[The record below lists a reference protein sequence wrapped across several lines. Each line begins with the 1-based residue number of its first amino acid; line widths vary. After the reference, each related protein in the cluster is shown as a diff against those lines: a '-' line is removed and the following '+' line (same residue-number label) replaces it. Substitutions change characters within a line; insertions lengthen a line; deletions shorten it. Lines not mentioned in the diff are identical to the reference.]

1 MVKLKSKKNS
11 LRSERTT
18 WAMVIVSVLI
28 IAMGFGIQRLVVNRV
43 NSLQTF
49 SLAGSPLGP
58 AGLSIPALN
67 RGGSTSSWYCVWPNP
82 TGQTSAGQIEFINFA
97 RQKSELKLFY
107 KGATKAISKVA
118 VSGNSIDKM
127 SISSF
132 SNANAGGV
140 GVVANGG
147 EVAVAVELSTP
158 QGTVAAPCQA
168 TPGFYWVLQDGATTQ
183 GTHFN
188 VAIFNPLQT
197 TAVLDIR
204 LLSPSGITDL
214 GTLQGVVV
222 RPGGT
227 FGVDLSRQFP
237 DHQNVVV
244 EVRARSGSIVV
255 SGLSETQS
263 STGVGASLLLG
274 VDRPSSQ
281 WYIPNLTN
289 SPGVSTKLV
298 IFNPSTS
305 IASANVA
312 VLGSLG
318 KVGLLS
324 GTGAGG
330 SHFSQ
335 TIQPQSFSVVD
346 LSSST
351 ALPQASAY
359 GVSVSDTGVGLVVSA
374 DVVAPVADQASSS
387 YSEPGYSVPA
397 KQWITLQGELP
408 SGSGLAIQDAA
419 GARNGGSY
427 SLTQI
432 SASNFPPT
440 AVLPLETKSNVGKA
454 GSSKQVVHGEISLL
468 KGQITLLPI
477 SAQGTIAVNVQLSDP
492 AIVVPISQGG
502 IGSQQVSMTFPVRG

>member
-18 WAMVIVSVLI
+18 WVLVIVSVLI
-28 IAMGFGIQRLVVNRV
+28 IALGFGIQKLAVNRV
-43 NSLQTF
+43 NSQQTF

-67 RGGSTSSWYCVWPNP
+67 KGGSTSSWYCVWPTP
-82 TGQTSAGQIEFINFA
+82 TAQTAVGQIEFINFA

-107 KGATKAISKVA
+107 KGAAKAISKLA
-118 VSGNSIDKM
+118 VPGNSIDKV
-127 SISSF
+127 SLSSF

-147 EVAVAVELSTP
+147 EVAAAVELFTP

-183 GTHFN
+183 GTHFK

-214 GTLQGVVV
+214 GILQGIVV

-227 FGVDLSRQFP
+227 FGVDLSKRFP

-255 SGLSETQS
+255 SGLSQLQT
-263 STGVGASLLLG
+263 STNVGASLLLG
-274 VDRPSSQ
+274 VNRPSSK
-281 WYIPNLTN
+281 WYIPTLTN

-305 IASANVA
+305 VVSANVA

-318 KVGLLS
+318 KVGLIS
-324 GTGAGG
+324 GTGVGG

-335 TIQPQSFSVVD
+335 TIQPQSFSVVN

-359 GVSVSDTGVGLVVSA
+359 GVSVSDSGVGLVVSA
-374 DVVAPVADQASSS
+374 DVVVPVAGQPSAG
-387 YSEPGYSVPA
+387 YSELGYSVPA
-397 KQWITLQGELP
+397 KVWITLQAGPP
-408 SGSGLAIQDAA
+408 SGSGLAIQDAS
-419 GARNGGSY
+419 GGENGGSY
-427 SLTQI
+427 SLVQI
-432 SASNFPPT
+432 SAVNTPPA
-440 AVLPLETKSNVGKA
+440 AVLPLETKAKVVSVN
-454 GSSKQVVHGEISLL
+454 STKQVVHGGISLL
-468 KGQITLLPI
+468 KGQITLLPLA
-477 SAQGTIAVNVQLSDP
+477 AQGTFAVNVRLNNP
-492 AIVVPISQGG
+492 AIVVPISQAS
-502 IGSQQVSMTFPVRG
+502 IGSQLGSMTFPVRG

>member
-1 MVKLKSKKNS
+1 MVKLKNKKNS

-18 WAMVIVSVLI
+18 WVMVVVSVLI
-28 IAMGFGIQRLVVNRV
+28 IALGFGIQKLAVNRV
-43 NSLQTF
+43 NSQQTF

-67 RGGSTSSWYCVWPNP
+67 SGGSTSSWYCVWPNP
-82 TGQTSAGQIEFINFA
+82 TGQMATGQIEFINFS
-97 RQKSELKLFY
+97 RQKSEVKLFY
-107 KGATKAISKVA
+107 KGATKAISKLA
-118 VSGNSIDKM
+118 VVGNSTDKL
-127 SISSF
+127 SLSSF

-147 EVAVAVELSTP
+147 EVAVAVELTTP
-158 QGTVAAPCQA
+158 QGTVVAPCQA

-183 GTHFN
+183 GTHFR

-214 GTLQGVVV
+214 GTLQGIVV

-227 FGVDLSRQFP
+227 FGVDLSKHFP
-237 DHQNVVV
+237 GHQNVVV

-255 SGLSETQS
+255 SGLSEFQT
-263 STGVGASLLLG
+263 STNVGASLLLG
-274 VDRPSSQ
+274 VNRPSSQ
-281 WYIPNLTN
+281 WYIPTLSN

-305 IASANVA
+305 VVNANVA

-324 GTGAGG
+324 GTGVGG

-335 TIQPQSFSVVD
+335 TIQPQSFSVVN

-351 ALPQASAY
+351 SLPQASAY
-359 GVSVSDTGVGLVVSA
+359 GVSVSDSGVGLVVSA
-374 DVVAPVADQASSS
+374 DVVVPVAGQPFVS
-387 YSEPGYSVPA
+387 YSEVGYSVPA
-397 KQWITLQGELP
+397 KEWITLQTEP
-408 SGSGLAIQDAA
+408 QSGSGLAIQDAS
-419 GARNGGSY
+419 GGKNGGSY
-427 SLTQI
+427 SLVRI
-432 SASNFPPT
+432 SATNTPPT
-440 AVLPLETKSNVGKA
+440 AVLPLETKAKVVSAKSA
-454 GSSKQVVHGEISLL
+454 KSVVHGKISLSN
-468 KGQITLLPI
+468 GQITLLPI
-477 SAQGTIAVNVQLSDP
+477 SAQGTFAVNVRMNDP

-502 IGSQQVSMTFPVRG
+502 IGSQLGSMTFPVRG